1 MIIFTFEL
9 QHCLLMTR
17 HCGQP
22 LMFC

>member
-9 QHCLLMTR
+9 QHCLLMMR